1 MRIPGTG
8 LEMRWPGRLRR
19 KAAVTATTVDVAAS
33 RSVGW
38 FPIFSNLHEAVRGA
52 WQRNLSVDHGQLV
65 TSGVLFACLTLIA
78 SDIAKLWLDL
88 VAEDDDF
95 ISTPVRSSAFS
106 PVLRKP
112 NHFQNRI
119 QFIMCWV
126 LAKLM
131 HGNTYVLK
139 QRDARGVVVKLYVLD
154 STRVTPLVADDGS
167 VFYQL
172 SIDAL
177 SGLTETSD
185 LTVPAREIIHDLMY
199 PMFHPLVGISPVLAA
214 ALSAFQRSKIQNQ
227 SAKLFA
233 NNLMI
238 NGVLTAP
245 GTISD
250 ATAKRLE
257 EYWNTNY
264 AGEQNAGKIA
274 ALGDGLKFEPITT
287 RAIDAQLIEQL
298 NWTGVDICGC
308 FHVPPYKVGL
318 GPAPTYNNVQ
328 ALNIEYYSTCLQI
341 LIESIELCLDEGLEL
356 PVPYH
361 TEFDLAALLRM
372 DTLTAVDV
380 ATKGIIGGLT
390 TPNEGRATLNL
401 KPVTGGDTPYLQ
413 QQNYSLAALDA
424 RDKAAPAPASTTA
437 APAADATTKALT
449 AVLSELL
456 RSKDVAVEDTDVDQ
470 TARAIA
476 AFDEE
481 LDDAA

>member
-8 LEMRWPGRLRR
+8 LEIRRQGRLHR
-19 KAAVTATTVDVAAS
+19 KAAVSATTFDVAAS

-52 WQRNLSVDHGQLV
+52 FQRNLTIDQGQVL
-65 TSGVLFACLTLIA
+65 TSGVVFACMTLIA

-88 VAEDDDF
+88 VEEDADF
-95 ISTPVRSSAFS
+95 ITTPVRATAFS

-119 QFIMCWV
+119 QFFMNWI
-126 LAKLM
+126 LAKLT
-131 HGNTYVLK
+131 HGNTYALK
-139 QRDARGVVVKLYVLD
+139 GRDGRGVVTRMYVLD
-154 STRVTPLVADDGS
+154 STRVTPLVAADGS

-172 SIDAL
+172 STDELA
-177 SGLTETSD
+177 GLTETSQ
-185 LTVPAREIIHDLMY
+185 LIVPAREIIHDLMY
-199 PMFHPLVGISPVLAA
+199 PLFHPLVGIGPLLAA
-214 ALSAFQRSKIQNQ
+214 GLSAMQSLKIQNQ
-227 SAKLFA
+227 SAKLFQ

-238 NGVLTAP
+238 SGVLTAP

-250 ATAKRLE
+250 QTAKRLE

-274 ALGDGLKFEPITT
+274 ALGDGLKFEPIMT

-298 NWTGVDICGC
+298 RWTGENICAC
-308 FHVPPYKVGL
+308 FHVPPYKVAV
-318 GPAPTYNNVQ
+318 GPAPTYNNIQ
-328 ALNIEYYSTCLQI
+328 SLNVEYYANCLQI
-341 LIESIELCLDEGLEL
+341 LIESLELCLDEGLEL
-356 PVPYH
+356 PAPYH
-361 TEFDLAALLRM
+361 AEFDLDALLRM

-380 ATKGIIGGLT
+380 ATKEVTGGIAK
-390 TPNEGRATLNL
+390 PNEARAKMNR
-401 KPVTGGDTPYLQ
+401 KPVVGGDTPYLQ
-413 QQNYSLAALDA
+413 QQNYSLAALDR
-424 RDKAAPAPASTTA
+424 RDKAEPAPASTTA
-437 APAADATTKALT
+437 APPTDPTTKALT

-456 RSKDVAVEDTDVDQ
+456 RSKDVAVEESGDQ